1 MKAAIVRELGASP
14 VYGEFEEPMP
24 KEGEVRVSVTASA
37 LTNLTRGRASGA
49 HYSSAAKLPFIPG
62 IDGVGRLDNG
72 QRVYFIMP
80 RSPFGAMGERTVVD
94 ADRSVPVP
102 DEMGRRAGNSYPLAQ
117 PEQSNTAMD
126 RVTYGHRRLF
136 LCLIVP

>member
-1 MKAAIVRELGASP
+1 
-14 VYGEFEEPMP
+14 MP
-24 KEGEVRVSVTASA
+24 KEGEVRVSATASA
-37 LTNLTRGRASGA
+37 LTNLTRGRVGSPLFVRRQ
-49 HYSSAAKLPFIPG
+49 AAIHPRHRRR
-62 IDGVGRLDNG
+62 GRLDNG

-80 RSPFGAMGERTVVD
+80 RSPFGVMGERTVVD

>member
-1 MKAAIVRELGASP
+1 
-14 VYGEFEEPMP
+14 MP

-49 HYSSAAKLPFIPG
+49 HYSSAAKLLPFIPG

-102 DEMGRRAGNSYPLAQ
+102 DEMGSPGRKQLSAGA
-117 PEQSNTAMD
+117 A
-126 RVTYGHRRLF
+126 
-136 LCLIVP
+136 